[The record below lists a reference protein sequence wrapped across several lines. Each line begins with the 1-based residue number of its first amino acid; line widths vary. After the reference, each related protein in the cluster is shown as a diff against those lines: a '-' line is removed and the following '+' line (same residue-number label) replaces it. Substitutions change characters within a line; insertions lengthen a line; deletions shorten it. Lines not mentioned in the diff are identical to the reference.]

1 MYILSY
7 RQHPFSDEL
16 VTKAQSTKVNEKETD
31 PIWIHIC
38 SSLSHNH
45 FSEKAQASPVKDER
59 VHGERTQSTWKEDPA
74 MPTNPA
80 SPGESYTLPGN

>member
-1 MYILSY
+1 MYSLSSG
-7 RQHPFSDEL
+7 QHPFSDEL

-31 PIWIHIC
+31 PIWIHMC

-45 FSEKAQASPVKDER
+45 LSEKAQASPVKDER

-74 MPTNPA
+74 MAANPA
-80 SPGESYTLPGN
+80 SPGESYTLTGN